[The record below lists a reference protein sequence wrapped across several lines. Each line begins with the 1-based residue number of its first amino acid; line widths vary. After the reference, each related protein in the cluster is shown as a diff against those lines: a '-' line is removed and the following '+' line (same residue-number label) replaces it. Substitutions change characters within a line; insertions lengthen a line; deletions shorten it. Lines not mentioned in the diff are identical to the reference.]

1 MYPYDGILRLN
12 YSVWCSRQTPLSA
25 CSCHCKTRGEPY
37 VDEPIGRISIY
48 HSSKN
53 VSPRTSWP
61 NSLPSTPTHKPF
73 IHLEINLLLTK
84 LPYLTLHPSF
94 KRSTKG
100 FSPSLYCLTGWKRD
114 WKRPAKKNVYWDM
127 TPSSKC
133 KHLLFATVF
142 FLCFFLHNFFFF
154 VI

>member
-1 MYPYDGILRLN
+1 M
-12 YSVWCSRQTPLSA
+12 
-25 CSCHCKTRGEPY
+25 GEPY

-61 NSLPSTPTHKPF
+61 NSLPSSPTHKPL

-84 LPYLTLHPSF
+84 VPYLILHPRF

-100 FSPSLYCLTGWKRD
+100 FSPSLYCLTGWKRGLEETGE
-114 WKRPAKKNVYWDM
+114 KKCLLRHDTFFKVQTSTLCYCFFFLD
-127 TPSSKC
+127 
-133 KHLLFATVF
+133 HFFLLFRWGGGDG
-142 FLCFFLHNFFFF
+142 NFNCGRDGS
-154 VI
+154 VCRQREIQWLRLR